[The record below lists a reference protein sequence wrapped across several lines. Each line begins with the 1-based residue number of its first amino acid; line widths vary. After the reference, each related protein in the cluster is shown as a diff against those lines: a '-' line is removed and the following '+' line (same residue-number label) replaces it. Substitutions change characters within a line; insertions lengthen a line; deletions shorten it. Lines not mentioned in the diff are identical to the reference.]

1 MDARSDY
8 LPAAGT
14 LRLGPPPFIRGLP
27 GMLPITM
34 SFSAAAAVA
43 LAAGVVLFGWQAVRV
58 AAISTAS
65 ALLLESVFN
74 ALSGRSRSWSES
86 HALVVGILLAC
97 TLPPTVSWRVPV
109 TGALIA
115 VLVGQAMSGGLGN
128 YLWHPV
134 ALGRV
139 FVQVLYHEELTP
151 ERWPVL
157 ARGRLLWGDLAMAEP
172 LPPLATWAS
181 SPPPPGVEAW
191 TLTPPVEHLRAVLS
205 AAPGEAAPGAMAALI
220 RDLLPPWWDTLTGTA
235 GGAVGEACGLAVIA
249 AGLLLAWRGFLRW
262 RMVLGAVLAA
272 ALAAAVLPV
281 HVRVGDGM
289 HAPWFP
295 GLMAAD
301 HAPVGAAWI
310 AFHLT
315 AGALLFVVFILAPD
329 PSSSPLTSW
338 GHLFF
343 GAIIGV
349 LTILLRVVAGIPADA
364 FWALLAANTLVPLID
379 RLTRRRVLGT

>member
-1 MDARSDY
+1 MNPDSDC

-14 LRLGPPPFIRGLP
+14 LRVGPAPFIRGLP
-27 GMLPITM
+27 GMLPIAM
-34 SFSAAAAVA
+34 SFSTASAVVM
-43 LAAGVVLFGWQAVRV
+43 AAGVVLFGWQAVRV
-58 AAISTAS
+58 AAISVAA

-74 ALSGRSRSWSES
+74 TLSGRSRSWSES

-139 FVQVLYHEELTP
+139 FVQVLYHDELTP
-151 ERWPVL
+151 DRWPVL

-172 LPPLATWAS
+172 LPPLVTWAS
-181 SPPPPGVEAW
+181 SPPPPGVQAW
-191 TLTPPVEHLRAVLS
+191 TVIPPLERLRAVLAPEPGQDPGS
-205 AAPGEAAPGAMAALI
+205 ALVVLI

-235 GGAVGEACGLAVIA
+235 GGAIGEACGLAVIG

-262 RMVLGAVLAA
+262 RMVAGAVLAA
-272 ALAAAVLPV
+272 GIAAAVLPV
-281 HVRVGDGM
+281 QVRGEAGM
-289 HAPWFP
+289 QALWFP
-295 GLMAAD
+295 GLMVSD
-301 HAPVGAAWI
+301 RVPVGAAWV
-310 AFHLT
+310 ASHLT
-315 AGALLFVVFILAPD
+315 AGALLFVIFVLAPD

-338 GHLFF
+338 GHLVF
-343 GAIIGV
+343 GAV
-349 LTILLRVVAGIPADA
+349 LGALTVLLRVVAGIPADA
-364 FWALLAANTLVPLID
+364 CWALLAANTLVPLID